1 MRGKIMDDI
10 LLDLRDKRNKSKSS
24 LNKKIG
30 ERLKILADE
39 NNMSNIDFGTKIGLP
54 IQDNSKET
62 TVSKYF
68 SGEKELDIYTL
79 KKISKEFKVSINW
92 ILASL
97 PLEIRNDRY
106 YNVYKKTI
114 LSEDAID
121 KIQTINKNSSTSG
134 LLEYLLANETFTDFL
149 ESFKNYYSINFR
161 IRLTKLAN
169 IHDRQCLELGKEK
182 EEALKNND
190 INKLEKIKKLE
201 KQGMRILKEKDK
213 KSKYMD
219 MVQKILQEP
228 PPEYYE
234 EPFLKV
240 TLEEALNGTLLKVSR
255 LAEQL
260 ANEYVGSMKVDI
272 KAQDN
277 KNKK

>member
-1 MRGKIMDDI
+1 MDDT

-79 KKISKEFKVSINW
+79 KKVSEEFKVSINW

-97 PLEIRNDRY
+97 PLEIRNDKC
-106 YNVYKKTI
+106 YNACKKTR

-121 KIQTINKNSSTSG
+121 KIQALNKKSSTKG

-161 IRLTKLAN
+161 IRLKKLT
-169 IHDRQCLELGKEK
+169 DKYDKQSLELGKDM

-190 INKLEKIKKLE
+190 IKKIEEIKKLE
-201 KQGMRILKEKDK
+201 KQGMRILEEKDK
-213 KSKYMD
+213 KSKHRD
-219 MVQKILQEP
+219 MLQKTLQEP
-228 PPEYYE
+228 LPKYYE
-234 EPFLKV
+234 EPYLKV
-240 TLEEALNGTLLKVSR
+240 TLEEALNGALLKVSR

-260 ANEYVGSMKVDI
+260 ADEYVGSMKGDV

-277 KNKK
+277 KKKK

>member
-1 MRGKIMDDI
+1 MDDT

-79 KKISKEFKVSINW
+79 KKVSKEFKVSINW

-97 PLEIRNDRY
+97 PLEIRNDKC
-106 YNVYKKTI
+106 YNACKKTR

-121 KIQTINKNSSTSG
+121 KIQALNKKSSTKG

-161 IRLTKLAN
+161 IRLKKLT
-169 IHDRQCLELGKEK
+169 DKYDKQSLELGKDM

-190 INKLEKIKKLE
+190 IKKIEEIKKLE
-201 KQGMRILKEKDK
+201 KQGMRILEEKDK
-213 KSKYMD
+213 KSKHRD
-219 MVQKILQEP
+219 MLQKTLQEP
-228 PPEYYE
+228 LPKYYE
-234 EPFLKV
+234 EPYLKV
-240 TLEEALNGTLLKVSR
+240 TLEEALNGALLKVSR

-260 ANEYVGSMKVDI
+260 ADEYVGSMKGDV

-277 KNKK
+277 KKKK